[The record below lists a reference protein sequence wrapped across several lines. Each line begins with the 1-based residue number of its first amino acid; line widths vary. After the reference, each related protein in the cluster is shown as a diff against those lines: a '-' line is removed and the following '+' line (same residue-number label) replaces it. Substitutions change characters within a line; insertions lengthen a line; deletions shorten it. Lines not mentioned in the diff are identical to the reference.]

1 MIKKSDSRFAVVW
14 FWKSIVWLQ
23 TELDSTQSYND
34 YKLASTL
41 IFKYIYTA
49 TIVTKLALKKI
60 KKSVKTNN
68 DEKKIDCA
76 IGVRDQSK
84 QRCLGVKI

>member
-1 MIKKSDSRFAVVW
+1 MIKKSNSRFEVVW

-68 DEKKIDCA
+68 D
-76 IGVRDQSK
+76 
-84 QRCLGVKI
+84 